1 MLKLDNEHTL
11 ILPLVESKEDE
22 ICLPLAI
29 NVILTYW
36 GEYNLVK
43 EAKERARKYN
53 DIKGSIFIEGFELA
67 ESRGYLV
74 SIFRGNIQRL
84 KKNIDQGIPSIVIMP
99 GLKDTIQHATVISGY
114 DPEEN
119 RIVTYVPEPDTVGS
133 IPEKKFIELW
143 EQDGSLTITI
153 IPADMKDIN
162 DKKSTNTDQSYRM
175 CFEAERLLLTGK
187 TQEAIEKLRNAA
199 DTNKS
204 NELALDM
211 LGSVYNEL
219 KSEEAKNY
227 FEASIKV
234 NPKFYLSYRGIGNYY
249 LRKEE
254 YLLAEKSYSSAI
266 SINPNRFGPIY
277 KNRGIVRLKL
287 DNKEGAIS
295 DLSMYLDQCPQAND
309 KNNIELAIKDL
320 SSKKP

>member
-11 ILPLVESKEDE
+11 ILPLVEGKEDE

-36 GEYNLVK
+36 GEYNHDK
-43 EAKERARKYN
+43 EDKERARKYN

-84 KKNIDQGIPSIVIMP
+84 KKKIDQGIPSIVIMP

-153 IPADMKDIN
+153 IPVDMKDI
-162 DKKSTNTDQSYRM
+162 DEKESSNTDQSYRM

-187 TQEAIEKLRNAA
+187 TKEAIEKLRNAT

-295 DLSMYLDQCPQAND
+295 DLNMYLDQCPQAND

>member
-1 MLKLDNEHTL
+1 MKLDNEHTL

-22 ICLPLAI
+22 ICLPLAL

-53 DIKGSIFIEGFELA
+53 DANGSIFIEGFEIA
-67 ESRGYLV
+67 ENRGYLV
-74 SIFRGNIQRL
+74 SIFRGNIQWL
-84 KKNIDQGIPSIVIMP
+84 KKKIDQGIPSIVIMP

-119 RIVTYVPEPDTVGS
+119 RIITYVPQPDTVGS
-133 IPEKKFIELW
+133 IPEKKFTELW

-153 IPADMKDIN
+153 IPKDMKDIN
-162 DKKSTNTDQSYRM
+162 DKESPNTDQSYRM

-187 TQEAIEKLRNAA
+187 TKEAIEKLKSAA
-199 DTNKS
+199 DTNNG

-219 KSEEAKNY
+219 KSDEAKNY

-254 YLLAEKSYSSAI
+254 YSLAEKSYSSAI

-287 DNKEGAIS
+287 DNKKGAIS
-295 DLSMYLDQCPQAND
+295 DLNMYLDQCPQAND
-309 KNNIELAIKDL
+309 KNNIELALKDL
-320 SSKKP
+320 LSEKP

>member
-11 ILPLVESKEDE
+11 ILPLLESKEDE

-36 GEYNLVK
+36 GEYNLTK
-43 EAKERARKYN
+43 EAKERARRYN
-53 DIKGSIFIEGFELA
+53 DIRGSIFIEGFELA

-74 SIFRGNIQRL
+74 SIFRGNIQGL
-84 KKNIDQGIPSIVIMP
+84 KKKIDQGIPSIVILP
-99 GLKDTIQHATVISGY
+99 GLKDTMQHAMVISGY
-114 DPEEN
+114 NPEEN
-119 RIVTYVPEPDTVGS
+119 RIVTYVPQPDTVGS
-133 IPEKKFIELW
+133 IPEKKFTELW

-153 IPADMKDIN
+153 IPVDMKDIN
-162 DKKSTNTDQSYRM
+162 DKETSNTDRSYRM

-187 TQEAIEKLRNAA
+187 TKEAIEKLRNAV

-211 LGSVYNEL
+211 LGSIYNEL
-219 KSEEAKNY
+219 KSEEAKDY

-287 DNKEGAIS
+287 DDKEGAIS
-295 DLSMYLDQCPQAND
+295 DLNMYLDQCPQAND
-309 KNNIELAIKDL
+309 KNNIELALKDL

>member
-22 ICLPLAI
+22 ICLPLAL

-36 GEYNLVK
+36 GEYNITK

-53 DIKGSIFIEGFELA
+53 DVKGSIFIEGFEIA

-74 SIFRGNIQRL
+74 SIFRGNIQGL
-84 KKNIDQGIPSIVIMP
+84 KKKIDQGIPSIVIMP
-99 GLKDTIQHATVISGY
+99 GLKDNIQHATVVSGY

-153 IPADMKDIN
+153 IPKDMKDIH
-162 DKKSTNTDQSYRM
+162 DKDSFYTDQSYRM
-175 CFEAERLLLTGK
+175 CFEAERLILTGK
-187 TQEAIEKLRNAA
+187 TKEAIEKLRSAV
-199 DTNKS
+199 DTNNS

-211 LGSVYNEL
+211 LGSIYNEL

-227 FEASIKV
+227 FEASIKAKS
-234 NPKFYLSYRGIGNYY
+234 KFYLSYRGMGNYY

-254 YLLAEKSYSSAI
+254 YHLDEKSYSSAI

-287 DNKEGAIS
+287 DDKVGAIS
-295 DLSMYLDQCPQAND
+295 DLNMYLDQCPQAKD

-320 SSKKP
+320 LSK

>member
-1 MLKLDNEHTL
+1 
-11 ILPLVESKEDE
+11 
-22 ICLPLAI
+22 
-29 NVILTYW
+29 LTYW

-53 DIKGSIFIEGFELA
+53 DAKGSIFIEGFEIA
-67 ESRGYLV
+67 ENRGYLV
-74 SIFRGNIQRL
+74 SIFRGNIQGL
-84 KKNIDQGIPSIVIMP
+84 KKKIDQGIPSVVIMP

-133 IPEKKFIELW
+133 IPEKKFTELW
-143 EQDGSLTITI
+143 EQDGFLTITI
-153 IPADMKDIN
+153 VPEDMKDIN
-162 DKKSTNTDQSYRM
+162 DKESPHTDQSYRM

-187 TQEAIEKLRNAA
+187 TKEAIEKLRSAA

-211 LGSVYNEL
+211 LGSIYNEL

-254 YLLAEKSYSSAI
+254 YSLAEKSYSSAI

-295 DLSMYLDQCPQAND
+295 DLNMYLNQCPQAND

>member
-1 MLKLDNEHTL
+1 
-11 ILPLVESKEDE
+11 
-22 ICLPLAI
+22 
-29 NVILTYW
+29 
-36 GEYNLVK
+36 
-43 EAKERARKYN
+43 
-53 DIKGSIFIEGFELA
+53 
-67 ESRGYLV
+67 
-74 SIFRGNIQRL
+74 
-84 KKNIDQGIPSIVIMP
+84 MP

-114 DPEEN
+114 NPEEN
-119 RIVTYVPEPDTVGS
+119 RIVTYVPKPDTVGS

-143 EQDGSLTITI
+143 EQDGSLIITI

-162 DKKSTNTDQSYRM
+162 DKESSNTDQSYRM

-187 TQEAIEKLRNAA
+187 TKEAIEKLRKAS

-204 NELALDM
+204 NEFALDM

-219 KSEEAKNY
+219 KSDEAKNY

-295 DLSMYLDQCPQAND
+295 DLNMYLDQCPQAND

>member
-1 MLKLDNEHTL
+1 M
-11 ILPLVESKEDE
+11 ESKEDE
-22 ICLPLAI
+22 ICLPLAL

-53 DIKGSIFIEGFELA
+53 DAKGSIFIEGFELA

-84 KKNIDQGIPSIVIMP
+84 KKKIDQGIPSVVIMP

-133 IPEKKFIELW
+133 IPEKKFTELW

-153 IPADMKDIN
+153 VPEDMKDIN
-162 DKKSTNTDQSYRM
+162 DKENPHTDQSYRM

-187 TQEAIEKLRNAA
+187 TKEAIEKLRNAA
-199 DTNKS
+199 DTNKG

-211 LGSVYNEL
+211 LGSIYNEL
-219 KSEEAKNY
+219 KSDEAKNY

-295 DLSMYLDQCPQAND
+295 DLNMYLDQCPQAND

>member
-1 MLKLDNEHTL
+1 MLKFNNEHTL
-11 ILPLVESKEDE
+11 VLPLVESKDDE

-29 NVILTYW
+29 NVLLTYW
-36 GEYNLVK
+36 GEYDFIQ
-43 EAKERARKYN
+43 EAKERARKYK

-67 ESRGYLV
+67 ESRGYHV
-74 SIFRGNIQRL
+74 SVFRSNIQGL
-84 KKNIDQGIPSIVIMP
+84 KKKIDQGIPSIVIMP

-114 DPEEN
+114 DPEED
-119 RIVTYVPEPDTVGS
+119 RIVMYVPEPDTVGS
-133 IPEKKFIELW
+133 IPEKKFTELW

-153 IPADMKDIN
+153 IPVDMKDVN
-162 DKKSTNTDQSYRM
+162 EKESANRDESYRM

-187 TQEAIEKLRNAA
+187 TKEAIEKLNNAT

-211 LGSVYNEL
+211 LGSIYNEL
-219 KSEEAKNY
+219 KSDEAKNY
-227 FEASIKV
+227 FEASIKL

-266 SINPNRFGPIY
+266 SINPSRFGPIY
-277 KNRGIVRLKL
+277 KNRGIVRIRL
-287 DNKEGAIS
+287 DDKEGAIS
-295 DLSMYLDQCPQAND
+295 DLNMYLDQCPQAND
-309 KNNIELAIKDL
+309 KNNIELAIKEL
-320 SSKKP
+320 SSEKT

>member
-1 MLKLDNEHTL
+1 MKLDNEHTL
-11 ILPLVESKEDE
+11 ILPLVDSKEDE
-22 ICLPLAI
+22 ICLPLAL

-43 EAKERARKYN
+43 EAQERARKYN
-53 DIKGSIFIEGFELA
+53 DAKGSIFIEGFELA

-84 KKNIDQGIPSIVIMP
+84 KKKIDQGIPSIVIMP

-143 EQDGSLTITI
+143 EQDGCLTITI
-153 IPADMKDIN
+153 IPVDMKDIN
-162 DKKSTNTDQSYRM
+162 DKESTNTDQSYRM

-187 TQEAIEKLRNAA
+187 TKEGIEKLRNAA

-295 DLSMYLDQCPQAND
+295 DLNMYLDQCPQAND

>member
-1 MLKLDNEHTL
+1 M
-11 ILPLVESKEDE
+11 ESKEDE
-22 ICLPLAI
+22 ICLPLAL

-53 DIKGSIFIEGFELA
+53 DAKGSIFIEGIELA
-67 ESRGYLV
+67 ENRGYIV
-74 SIFRGNIQRL
+74 SIFRGNIQGL
-84 KKNIDQGIPSIVIMP
+84 KKKIDQGIPSIVIMP

-133 IPEKKFIELW
+133 IPEKKFTELW

-153 IPADMKDIN
+153 VPEDMKDVN
-162 DKKSTNTDQSYRM
+162 DKESPHTDQSYRM

-187 TQEAIEKLRNAA
+187 TKEAIEKLRNAA
-199 DTNKS
+199 DTNKG

-211 LGSVYNEL
+211 LGSIYNEL
-219 KSEEAKNY
+219 KSDEAKNY

-295 DLSMYLDQCPQAND
+295 DLNMYLDQCPQAND
-309 KNNIELAIKDL
+309 KNNVELAIKDL

>member
-1 MLKLDNEHTL
+1 LKLDNEHTL

-22 ICLPLAI
+22 SCLPLAL

-53 DIKGSIFIEGFELA
+53 DAKGSIFIEGFEIA
-67 ESRGYLV
+67 ENRGYLV
-74 SIFRGNIQRL
+74 SIFRGNIQGL
-84 KKNIDQGIPSIVIMP
+84 KKKIDQGIPSVVIMP

-133 IPEKKFIELW
+133 IPEKKFTELW
-143 EQDGSLTITI
+143 EQDGFLTITI
-153 IPADMKDIN
+153 VPEDMKDIN
-162 DKKSTNTDQSYRM
+162 DKESPHTDQSYRM

-187 TQEAIEKLRNAA
+187 TKEAIEKLRSAA

-211 LGSVYNEL
+211 LGSIYNEL

-254 YLLAEKSYSSAI
+254 YSLAEKSYSSAI

-295 DLSMYLDQCPQAND
+295 DLNMYLDQCPQAND

>member
-1 MLKLDNEHTL
+1 MKLDNEHTL

-22 ICLPLAI
+22 ICLPLAL

-43 EAKERARKYN
+43 EAKERARKY
-53 DIKGSIFIEGFELA
+53 DDAKGSIFIEGFELA
-67 ESRGYLV
+67 ENRGYLV
-74 SIFRGNIQRL
+74 SIFRGNIQGL
-84 KKNIDQGIPSIVIMP
+84 KKKIDQGIPSIIIMP
-99 GLKDTIQHATVISGY
+99 GLNDTIQHATVISGY

-119 RIVTYVPEPDTVGS
+119 RIITYVPEPDTVGS

-143 EQDGSLTITI
+143 EQDGFLTITI
-153 IPADMKDIN
+153 VPGDMKDIN
-162 DKKSTNTDQSYRM
+162 DKENHTDQSYRM

-187 TQEAIEKLRNAA
+187 TKEAIEKLKSAA
-199 DTNKS
+199 DTNKG

-211 LGSVYNEL
+211 LGSIYNEL
-219 KSEEAKNY
+219 KSDEAKNY

-295 DLSMYLDQCPQAND
+295 DLNMYLDQCPQAND

>member
-1 MLKLDNEHTL
+1 M
-11 ILPLVESKEDE
+11 ESKEDE
-22 ICLPLAI
+22 ICLPLAL

-53 DIKGSIFIEGFELA
+53 DANGSIFIEGFEIA
-67 ESRGYLV
+67 ENRGYLV
-74 SIFRGNIQRL
+74 SIFRGNIQWL
-84 KKNIDQGIPSIVIMP
+84 KKKIDQGIPSIVIMP

-119 RIVTYVPEPDTVGS
+119 RIITYVPQPDTVGS
-133 IPEKKFIELW
+133 IPEKKFTELW

-153 IPADMKDIN
+153 IPKDMKDIN
-162 DKKSTNTDQSYRM
+162 DKESPNTDQSYRM

-187 TQEAIEKLRNAA
+187 TKEAIEKLKSAA
-199 DTNKS
+199 DTNKG

-219 KSEEAKNY
+219 KSDEAKNY

-234 NPKFYLSYRGIGNYY
+234 NSKFYLSYRGIGNYY

-254 YLLAEKSYSSAI
+254 YSLAEKSYSSAI

-287 DNKEGAIS
+287 DNKKGAIS
-295 DLSMYLDQCPQAND
+295 DLNMYLDQCPQAND
-309 KNNIELAIKDL
+309 KNNIELALKDL
-320 SSKKP
+320 LSEKP

>member
-1 MLKLDNEHTL
+1 
-11 ILPLVESKEDE
+11 VESKEDE
-22 ICLPLAI
+22 ICLPLAL

-43 EAKERARKYN
+43 EAKERARKYDN
-53 DIKGSIFIEGFELA
+53 IKGSIFIEGFELA
-67 ESRGYLV
+67 ENRGYLV
-74 SIFRGNIQRL
+74 SIFRGNIKGL
-84 KKNIDQGIPSIVIMP
+84 KKKIDQGIPSVVIMP
-99 GLKDTIQHATVISGY
+99 GLMDTIQHATVISGY

-143 EQDGSLTITI
+143 EQDGFLTITI
-153 IPADMKDIN
+153 VPEDMKDVN
-162 DKKSTNTDQSYRM
+162 DKESPHTDQSYRM

-187 TQEAIEKLRNAA
+187 RKEAIEKLRNAA
-199 DTNKS
+199 DTNKG

-211 LGSVYNEL
+211 LGSIYNEL
-219 KSEEAKNY
+219 KSDEAKNY

-295 DLSMYLDQCPQAND
+295 DLNMYLDQCPQAND

>member
-11 ILPLVESKEDE
+11 VLPLVESKNDE

-29 NVILTYW
+29 NVLLTYW
-36 GEYNLVK
+36 GEYNLIQ
-43 EAKERARKYN
+43 EARERARKYK

-67 ESRGYLV
+67 ESRGYQV
-74 SIFRGNIQRL
+74 SVFRSNVKGL
-84 KKNIDQGIPSIVIMP
+84 KKKIDQGIPSIVIMP

-119 RIVTYVPEPDTVGS
+119 RIVMYVPEPDTVGS
-133 IPEKKFIELW
+133 IPEKKFTELW

-153 IPADMKDIN
+153 IPVDMKDVN
-162 DKKSTNTDQSYRM
+162 EKESANTDQSYRM

-187 TQEAIEKLRNAA
+187 TKEAIEKLKNAA

-211 LGSVYNEL
+211 LGSIYNEL
-219 KSEEAKNY
+219 KSDEAKNY
-227 FEASIKV
+227 FEASIKL

-266 SINPNRFGPIY
+266 SINPSRFGPIY

-287 DNKEGAIS
+287 DDKEGAIS
-295 DLSMYLDQCPQAND
+295 DLDMYLDQCPQALD
-309 KNNIELAIKDL
+309 KNNIELAIKEL
-320 SSKKP
+320 SSEKT